1 MSPTTVEPD
10 ERFDWCEVAEIDVTM
25 PYWIHRAGHADWS
38 GARTMR
44 HTHAGFAEMF
54 WVESGKAMH
63 EVNGV
68 EHPVRPGDLVFVD
81 TGDVHRFRAASA
93 DLCFVKLAV
102 PNEIVDEVVARYVEP
117 DASPWHR
124 AVPRVARLAVHD
136 WARLRELG
144 SALGHCEPRRRRVD
158 HFLLELLIILDGP
171 VPAREPMPDWLA
183 EAIRAWSDDPVA
195 RCDGVSGIARLAF
208 RSREHVSRAIKQAT
222 GSRAVDLV
230 NTAAHR
236 TRRGDAADVGPVD
249 RARRRRVRPAQP
261 EPLLR
266 GVQATLR
273 RDAAAVPPQPPPRDQ
288 PPRAGRPDAYLT
300 LPSRTP
306 CTNQRWKMRNSTSGG
321 ANATSPAAFIPA

>member
-93 DLCFVKLAV
+93 DFCFVNLAV

-124 AVPRVARLAVHD
+124 AAPRVARLAVHD

-158 HFLLELLIILDGP
+158 HFLLELLLILDGP

-230 NTAAHR
+230 NT
-236 TRRGDAADVGPVD
+236 
-249 RARRRRVRPAQP
+249 
-261 EPLLR
+261 LR
-266 GVQATLR
+266 IEH
-273 RDAAAVPPQPPPRDQ
+273 AAAMLRMSDRSIAHVAAESGLPNLSHFYEVFKRRYGATPRQ
-288 PPRAGRPDAYLT
+288 YRLSHRRATNPLEPAV
-300 LPSRTP
+300 RTP
-306 CTNQRWKMRNSTSGG
+306 T
-321 ANATSPAAFIPA
+321 